1 MDQTFWSEDNMEILI
16 SGNRK
21 EVANC
26 GWREGS
32 STLSTQEAVIFKRG
46 IEKFQK
52 RCRPSVWTTR
62 NNIIKERTFFILTL
76 S

>member
-46 IEKFQK
+46 IENFQK
-52 RCRPSVWTTR
+52 KV
-62 NNIIKERTFFILTL
+62 
-76 S
+76 